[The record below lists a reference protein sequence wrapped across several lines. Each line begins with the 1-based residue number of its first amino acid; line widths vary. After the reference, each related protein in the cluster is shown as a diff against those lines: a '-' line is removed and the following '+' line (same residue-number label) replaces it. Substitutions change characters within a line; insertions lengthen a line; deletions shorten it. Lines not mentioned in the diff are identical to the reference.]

1 MKNAS
6 SLLLAAALLSAV
18 SCGNDSS
25 SKSKPKKLPN
35 NPITTTEGTYRAT
48 FAPLNAH
55 LGGDVDGTATVVV
68 KGDTFTAKVMVNG
81 AAGSMNHGQSI
92 HVASECPTLSSDM
105 NNDGVVDAAEGKAS
119 YGAVMVPL
127 NYALENGNTVY
138 PMADFAGNYS
148 FVKEVS
154 LNSMMEKLKLNAGL
168 NVENKVVVIYGVA
181 ATAEVP
187 ETAAVIDGQTR
198 QASLPVACGSFVK
211 IADEGSDTNGGKE
224 E

>member
-6 SLLLAAALLSAV
+6 SLLIAALLSVV

-25 SKSKPKKLPN
+25 SKNKPTKQPN
-35 NPITTTEGTYRAT
+35 NPITQNEGTYRAT
-48 FAPLNAH
+48 LAPINSH
-55 LGGDVDGTATVVV
+55 LGGDVGGTATVVV

-81 AAGSMNHGQSI
+81 AAGSMNHTQSI

-105 NNDGVVDAAEGKAS
+105 NKDGVVDAAEGTAS

-127 NYALENGNTVY
+127 NYALENGNNVY
-138 PMADFAGNYS
+138 PMADFAGNYA

-154 LNSMMEKLKLNAGL
+154 LNSMMEKLKLNTGL
-168 NVENKVVVIYGVA
+168 NFENKVVVVYGIA
-181 ATAEVP
+181 ANADVP
-187 ETAAVIDGQTR
+187 ETAVAVDGLTKNS
-198 QASLPVACGSFVK
+198 SLPVACGSFVK
-211 IADEGSDTNGGKE
+211 ISDEGTDSNGGKE